1 MSDRIA
7 KLKDAIETMHRCKA
21 VHFASEVVVELFRGE
36 VAWDGVVETFD
47 LTGHPKAKRCHAWSY
62 EEKGET
68 QFVTVLELPPVD
80 SPETAVKVAIAAEAK
95 SDANLD

>member
-7 KLKDAIETMHRCKA
+7 KLKDVIETMHRCKA
-21 VHFASEVVVELFRGE
+21 VHSASEVVVELFRGE

-62 EEKGET
+62 EENGET
-68 QFVTVLELPPVD
+68 QFVTVLEIPPVG
-80 SPETAVKVAIAAEAK
+80 SPETAVKVAIATEARSK
-95 SDANLD
+95 T

>member
-1 MSDRIA
+1 MSDRIE
-7 KLKDAIETMHRCKA
+7 KLRDAIETMHRCKA
-21 VHFASEVVVELFRGE
+21 VHLASEVVIELFRGE

-62 EEKGET
+62 EDKGET

-80 SPETAVKVAIAAEAK
+80 SPESAVRVAIAAEARRP
-95 SDANLD
+95 

>member
-21 VHFASEVVVELFRGE
+21 VHASSEVVIELFRDE

-80 SPETAVKVAIAAEAK
+80 SPETAVKVAIAAHAK
-95 SDANLD
+95 